1 MHSINWQR
9 NIVISEI
16 NGTKVVIKKNKIIKE
31 INEYVLIFIYTF
43 VSIVLLKPSAPF
55 IIGKFIFANEGK
67 KGRDKLKEIG
77 IATPKLINITK
88 SDIIEEYI
96 DGGNL
101 YNFLQN
107 GGNPEIVF
115 QVGVITHKMHNNGLS
130 FIDNK
135 AQNYLVRNSKVIRT
149 DIGLIQKSISD
160 FARSLDIGIFLAS
173 LLDLDRE
180 KYKIIEKSFLEGY
193 RSGSIHRIPSL
204 SIIIRNIAA
213 IGLAL
218 NHGNLAK
225 NLLNI

>member
-9 NIVISEI
+9 NIVVSEI
-16 NGTKVVIKKNKIIKE
+16 NGTKVVIKKNKIVKE
-31 INEYVLIFIYTF
+31 INEYILIFIYTF

-67 KGRDKLKEIG
+67 KGREKLNEIG
-77 IATPKLINITK
+77 IATPKLIDITK

-101 YNFLQN
+101 YNYLQN

-135 AQNYLVRNSKVIRT
+135 AQNYLVRNSKIIRT

-160 FARSLDIGIFLAS
+160 FAMSLDIGIFLAS

-180 KYKIIEKSFLEGY
+180 KYKSIEKSFLEGY
-193 RSGSIHRIPSL
+193 RSGNIHRIPSL
-204 SIIIRNIAA
+204 SIIIRNIAS